1 MVEATLAPGNPFV
14 VNGNMA
20 SDPTTLAEVFLL
32 GLQRFPR
39 PDRFLQKSK
48 GAYQPLSTEEFGRRV
63 KACAGALAALG
74 IVRGDRVAILS
85 YNRVEWAI
93 ADYACQLLGVADV
106 PIYSTLPPDQC
117 AYILQDSGAKA
128 VFVENAEQAAKVK
141 GCVPHLISFDPAEGA
156 ESFEAFIGRGKEP
169 PAVKIEPDDL
179 ATIIYTS
186 GTTGTPKGVMLT
198 HRNLVS
204 NMLGSASA
212 FSVTPADTILSFLPL
227 SHSFERIFDYLFF
240 WWGASI
246 AYAEHVDKVAENLL
260 EVRPT
265 IMAAVPRFYEK
276 VYSKIRK
283 SVADQKPWKQGL
295 FEWARAVGATCA
307 EYDRRGTR
315 PPFGT
320 RFRRSLARLLV
331 LNKLQGRV
339 GGRIRFFVSGGGAL
353 SRDVA
358 EFFHSIGLPI
368 LEGYGLTE
376 TSPVLCV
383 NRLGATRLGTVGPPI
398 PGVELKIAAD
408 GEILARGPNIMKGY
422 YNRPDETEKVMVDGW
437 FATGDIGEIDAEGFL
452 RITDRKK
459 DLFKTSGGKYI
470 APSPIEGRLKLS
482 PRILNAVVIG
492 DARKFPAALIVPAKG
507 VVRDEIAAEI
517 AALNETLAHHEQI
530 KKFELLE
537 TDFTIDGGELTPTM
551 KVRRKVVEQKY
562 KAQIDSMYAE

>member
-1 MVEATLAPGNPFV
+1 
-14 VNGNMA
+14 
-20 SDPTTLAEVFLL
+20 
-32 GLQRFPR
+32 
-39 PDRFLQKSK
+39 
-48 GAYQPLSTEEFGRRV
+48 
-63 KACAGALAALG
+63 
-74 IVRGDRVAILS
+74 
-85 YNRVEWAI
+85 
-93 ADYACQLLGVADV
+93 
-106 PIYSTLPPDQC
+106 
-117 AYILQDSGAKA
+117 
-128 VFVENAEQAAKVK
+128 
-141 GCVPHLISFDPAEGA
+141 
-156 ESFEAFIGRGKEP
+156 
-169 PAVKIEPDDL
+169 
-179 ATIIYTS
+179 
-186 GTTGTPKGVMLT
+186 
-198 HRNLVS
+198 
-204 NMLGSASA
+204 
-212 FSVTPADTILSFLPL
+212 PL

-246 AYAEHVDKVAENLL
+246 AYAENVDKVADNLL

-307 EYDRRGTR
+307 EYDRRGAR

-320 RFRRSLARLLV
+320 RLRRSLARLLV
-331 LNKLQGRV
+331 LNKLHGRV

-383 NRLGATRLGTVGPPI
+383 NRLGGTRLGTVGPPI

-507 VVRDEIAAEI
+507 VARDEIAAEI
-517 AALNETLAHHEQI
+517 AALNESLAHHEQI
-530 KKFELLE
+530 KKFELIE
-537 TDFTIDGGELTPTM
+537 SDFTIDGGELTPTM
-551 KVRRKVVEQKY
+551 KVKRKVVEKKY
-562 KAQIDSMYAE
+562 KALIDSIYAE